1 MLFQCT
7 KGTLL
12 CVIIFV
18 FKLYLEIYWYTS
30 CNFILG
36 STPPSHDHLPNH
48 DQLLAKQLEKQE
60 RERMKQKEQEDFQ
73 KLQAVYGMDN
83 KGNYNQQTMTNL
95 QEAVSSGQLSVY
107 DYYEKIYEIKMAES
121 KGLDTGASATR
132 GMFLILKIFRSVHR

>member
-1 MLFQCT
+1 M
-7 KGTLL
+7 
-12 CVIIFV
+12 
-18 FKLYLEIYWYTS
+18 S
-30 CNFILG
+30 
-36 STPPSHDHLPNH
+36 NH

-60 RERMKQKEQEDFQ
+60 RERMKQKEQADFQ

-95 QEAVSSGQLSVY
+95 QEAVSSGQLTVY

-132 GMFLILKIFRSVHR
+132 GTFLKNIFCLVLVKTMLYLSTKILRNKLTGNISYLFNPT